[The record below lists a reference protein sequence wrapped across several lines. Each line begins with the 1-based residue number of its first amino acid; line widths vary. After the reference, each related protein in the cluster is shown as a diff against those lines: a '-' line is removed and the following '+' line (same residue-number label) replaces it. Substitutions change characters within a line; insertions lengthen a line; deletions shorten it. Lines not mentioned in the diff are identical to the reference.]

1 MKFGDKLI
9 ELRKKKGYSQEELAE
24 KLGVSRQSVSKW
36 ESNNT
41 YPETDKIIQI
51 ANLFDC
57 SMDDLINDKVTDIE
71 SSMRK
76 NKNNIYNV
84 WDSLLEF
91 ITKTVNM
98 FSKMKFSEGF
108 KCVVEM
114 LILCFLLS
122 ILGRII
128 CGFTSSVILNIF
140 SFLTPAVVSTIE
152 SIVSGV
158 LYLIWFIV
166 AVIALIHTFKI
177 RYLNYYAEEKE
188 LKQNSSDDENSM
200 DENEKIVENKVTRN
214 EKPFEF
220 LGSLSKIIIIFIKFI
235 AFFILLGT
243 VGTAIGL
250 VIGDVLAISLV
261 FTHTIFLW
269 ITLLLVAATIVS
281 IQVII
286 LLISFIFDRKIKIT
300 RHIIIFISCVIISG
314 ISVGLLALTIKDI
327 EVVDSN
333 KIFNLEAKEISID
346 YKNDLVIESNGLGLS
361 SHYKY
366 IIDNNMENNKI
377 TVSREI
383 DPKYFELHTYNTT
396 MDQLPVIKV
405 EENSKNDLKTLY
417 NLFINN
423 IKQNKVFTFN
433 EYGNDPLVIKANEET
448 VNHLIENLE
457 KLYLLE
463 KNINGNEINII
474 THLDRVYFENGL
486 EGEYNAN
493 DDSIK
498 YDVEDYICTKKIEK
512 TEFGDRIVYTCD
524 YAVEDGE

>member
-51 ANLFDC
+51 ANLFEC
-57 SMDDLINDKVTDIE
+57 SMDDLINDKITDVE

-91 ITKTVNM
+91 ITNTVNM
-98 FSKMKFSEGF
+98 FSKMKFSDGL
-108 KCVVEM
+108 KCVIEM
-114 LILCFLLS
+114 IILCFLLS

-128 CGFTSSVILNIF
+128 CGFASSVISSIFGFITPEVVMTIKNIL
-140 SFLTPAVVSTIE
+140 S
-152 SIVSGV
+152 SI
-158 LYLIWFIV
+158 LYLIWFVIELIV
-166 AVIALIHTFKI
+166 IVHTFKI
-177 RYLNYYAEEKE
+177 RYLNYYEEDKKE
-188 LKQNSSDDENSM
+188 
-200 DENEKIVENKVTRN
+200 ENKVVENNNSTNTSEKKSENKITRD

-220 LGSLSKIIIIFIKFI
+220 LGSLSKIVIIFIKFI
-235 AFFILLGT
+235 AFFILMGT
-243 VGTAIGL
+243 IATTIGL
-250 VIGDVLAISLV
+250 VIGDVLVISLI
-261 FTHTIFLW
+261 FTHIMFLW
-269 ITLLLVAATIVS
+269 ITLLLIAATIVS

-286 LLISFIFDRKIKIT
+286 LLISFIFNRKIKIT

-314 ISVGLLALTIKDI
+314 VSVGLLALTIKDI

-333 KIFNLEAKEISID
+333 KIFNLETKEISID
-346 YKNDLVIESNGLGLS
+346 YKDDLVIESNGLGLS

-377 TVSREI
+377 VVSREI
-383 DPKYFELHTYNTT
+383 DPKYFELYTYDST

-405 EENSKNDLKTLY
+405 EENSKNDLKTFY
-417 NLFINN
+417 NLFVNN
-423 IKQNKVFTFN
+423 IKQNKIFTFN

-448 VNHLIENLE
+448 INHLIENLE
-457 KLYLLE
+457 KLYLIE
-463 KNINGNEINII
+463 KNVDGNEINII
-474 THLDRVYFENGL
+474 THLEKVYFENGL
-486 EGEYNAN
+486 DGEYNAI

-498 YDVEDYICTKKIEK
+498 YDAEDYSCTKKIEK